1 MYPNDQEMVWRSEYD
16 QANQEIQDLQNIIWR
31 AKDLVRDAL
40 YTEDLERCKSILYDV
55 ERELERA

>member
-1 MYPNDQEMVWRSEYD
+1 MYPYDDVPRSEYD
-16 QANQEIQDLQNIIWR
+16 QVVNEKNDLRDIIWR

-40 YTEDLERCKSILYDV
+40 YASDLDRCKSILYDA